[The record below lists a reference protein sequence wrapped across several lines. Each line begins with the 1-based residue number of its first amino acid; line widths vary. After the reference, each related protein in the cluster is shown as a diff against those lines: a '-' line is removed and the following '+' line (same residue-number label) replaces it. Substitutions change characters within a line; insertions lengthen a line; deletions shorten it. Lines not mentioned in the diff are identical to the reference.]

1 MVAINILGPRIK
13 LTEMSEP
20 DVIQFYDW
28 FWNSPPER
36 MTCWPVEPMTLQETL
51 ERFHTPP
58 ADNAPK
64 RLAIRRVQDDT
75 FVGRISYFN
84 VNSRNRSAE
93 IGYLIGPGYRGN
105 GYAADA
111 LVLLLDYLFNNL
123 KLNRVHA
130 QTGAFNA
137 ASISLLE
144 RHGFKLE
151 ARLRQHHEVDG
162 TLYDDLIYGILA
174 NEFAMSRPV

>member
-1 MVAINILGPRIK
+1 MTPINIIGARIK
-13 LTEMSEP
+13 LTEMTEP

-36 MTCWPVEPMTLQETL
+36 MTCWPVEPMTLAEAL
-51 ERFHTPP
+51 ERFHAAP
-58 ADNAPK
+58 APNAPK
-64 RLAIRRVQDDT
+64 RIAIRRGEDDT

-93 IGYLIGPGYRGN
+93 IGYLIGPDYRGQ
-105 GYAADA
+105 GYASDA
-111 LVLLLDYLFNNL
+111 LTLLLNHLFYNL

-130 QTGAFNA
+130 QTGDFNLS
-137 ASISLLE
+137 SISLLE

-151 ARLRQHHEVDG
+151 ARLRQHHNVDG

-174 NEFAMSRPV
+174 QEYVRQSSV